1 MKKKIIWLFILAF
14 IVVIGY
20 LVTLSDPPI
29 DESIKFVDINS
40 YLTKKEMTNDIDSLT
55 KTFEIIHP
63 NPYRFIN
70 KAGFTSKVKS
80 IKVQL
85 PDSLKVL
92 NFWRLLDQIIIN
104 YNDAHSNLD
113 DSYVLTDY
121 VKKERLF
128 FPLSAKIQNEK
139 LIVSKSEN
147 IEQILPEGTEI
158 LKINGKTNKEIIESL
173 LKHATKET
181 RFLKLLEISDDFGF
195 YLWKTYDWDS
205 EYKIHYRSNESAQS
219 DSIIINGVKWGNRQN
234 PSKIKTES
242 YNFTLLKN
250 NVGLLKITDFNGDE
264 GEIKNFYEKT
274 FETLAEKNSSH
285 LILDFRGHSGGADSY
300 GEHLAKYFA
309 KEPYRKLSR
318 AYWKITPDFKQAFDR
333 RFIPKGIRW
342 FKPIYLVNE
351 YSSIFYGAEQNELV
365 TVNYEMKRPLSE
377 EDRYLG
383 NVYLITDH
391 NTFSAGSI
399 FAEMFKFYNMG
410 KIVGQPT
417 GNLYSFN
424 GFALANFT
432 LPNSKL
438 SFQVSS
444 VYNIANNEEEGIKSV
459 QPDDIIDLKKDPV
472 DYIIETYIQ

>member
-1 MKKKIIWLFILAF
+1 
-14 IVVIGY
+14 
-20 LVTLSDPPI
+20 
-29 DESIKFVDINS
+29 
-40 YLTKKEMTNDIDSLT
+40 
-55 KTFEIIHP
+55 
-63 NPYRFIN
+63 
-70 KAGFTSKVKS
+70 
-80 IKVQL
+80 
-85 PDSLKVL
+85 
-92 NFWRLLDQIIIN
+92 
-104 YNDAHSNLD
+104 
-113 DSYVLTDY
+113 
-121 VKKERLF
+121 
-128 FPLSAKIQNEK
+128 
-139 LIVSKSEN
+139 
-147 IEQILPEGTEI
+147 
-158 LKINGKTNKEIIESL
+158 
-173 LKHATKET
+173 
-181 RFLKLLEISDDFGF
+181 
-195 YLWKTYDWDS
+195 
-205 EYKIHYRSNESAQS
+205 
-219 DSIIINGVKWGNRQN
+219 
-234 PSKIKTES
+234 
-242 YNFTLLKN
+242 
-250 NVGLLKITDFNGDE
+250 ITDFNGDE